1 MIPNPNEI
9 IKAEQ
14 HFIWNYT
21 VLGKQVYTATK
32 QNYFSSKNCQIYL
45 MTKNQ
50 CVIMISQFKN
60 AKNHCLLL
68 KITYLLVTM
77 A

>member
-32 QNYFSSKNCQIYL
+32 QTLFEQELPNLSHDQKSMCDND
-45 MTKNQ
+45 
-50 CVIMISQFKN
+50 IS
-60 AKNHCLLL
+60 
-68 KITYLLVTM
+68 I
-77 A
+77 